1 MAKIDVAARDAVL
14 VVYGRLA
21 ALIET
26 FFGGFQLAR
35 MFMGVVV
42 TEHEVHEQ
50 FDDRLSFF

>member
-35 MFMGVVV
+35 MLIGVVV
-42 TEHEVHEQ
+42 LEHDLLE
-50 FDDRLSFF
+50 